1 MEQRTTKLSVV
12 LIKNF
17 VAQIE
22 PKCDGTHWIQKDH
35 VFCDLEPPH
44 YSLIIWVDQ
53 KNKSTDGRWSKT
65 KKTGPTSDLTSLDS
79 IKETAKSVEENED
92 PDSKPDVKEKET
104 RVAF

>member
-1 MEQRTTKLSVV
+1 M
-12 LIKNF
+12 
-17 VAQIE
+17 
-22 PKCDGTHWIQKDH
+22 
-35 VFCDLEPPH
+35 
-44 YSLIIWVDQ
+44 DQ
-53 KNKSTDGRWSKT
+53 KKTKSTDGRWIKQ